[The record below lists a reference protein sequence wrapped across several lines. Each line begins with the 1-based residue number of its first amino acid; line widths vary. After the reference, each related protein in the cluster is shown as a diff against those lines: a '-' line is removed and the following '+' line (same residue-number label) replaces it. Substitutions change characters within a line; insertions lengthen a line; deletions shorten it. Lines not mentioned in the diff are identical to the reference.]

1 MAKRPAEAARPL
13 DAECRVVLLHG
24 PDDFLRSEYTA
35 KLKEA
40 LQAVH
45 PDLDTLRYEGASAK
59 AADVLDECRSFGLM
73 RQHKLIV
80 VDQADQL
87 VKEANRPLFEK
98 YAEGPAEDATLVLRA
113 DKWYPGNLDK
123 LIAKVGVV
131 IKCDEVTE
139 AQALTWSMARAKKRH
154 DAVLEE
160 PAARLLVER
169 VGAQLGRIDSELAKL
184 ATAAGPGGSITREAV
199 AAAVGATR
207 EEEAWAIQQTLLSG
221 DTEATLKQ
229 LRDIIE
235 VSRQSEAAVSWA
247 VIDLLRKLHAAS
259 AGLRAG
265 RKPFDLMKALKLW
278 GPSAE
283 VVMNAAR
290 HVDPARARRLFLA
303 AVEADTRQKT
313 GLSEPLRSLESLVVG
328 LAPSD
333 SAGMNPAHRPQPR

>member
-13 DAECRVVLLHG
+13 DASCRVVLLHG
-24 PDDFLRSEYTA
+24 PDEFLRAEYTA
-35 KLKEA
+35 RLKEL
-40 LQAVH
+40 LQAAH
-45 PDLDTLRYEGASAK
+45 PDLDTLRFEGATAK

-98 YAEGPAEDATLVLRA
+98 YAESPADDSTLVLRA

-123 LIAKVGVV
+123 LIAKIGSV
-131 IKCDEVTE
+131 IKCDEVSE
-139 AQALTWSMARAKKRH
+139 AQAMNWAVARAKKRH
-154 DAVLEE
+154 DATLE
-160 PAARLLVER
+160 PDAAQLLVQR
-169 VGAQLGRIDSELAKL
+169 VGAALGRIDSELAKL
-184 ATAAGPGGSITREAV
+184 ATAAGPGGAITRDAV
-199 AAAVGATR
+199 AQAVGATR

-221 DTEATLKQ
+221 DTEATLRQ
-229 LRDIIE
+229 LRDIVE
-235 VSRQSEAAVSWA
+235 VSRQSEVAVSWA

-265 RKPFDLMKALKLW
+265 RKPFDLIKALKLW
-278 GPSAE
+278 GPSADA
-283 VVMNAAR
+283 VMNAAR
-290 HVDPARARRLFLA
+290 QIEPDRARRFFLA

-328 LAPSD
+328 LAPRR
-333 SAGMNPAHRPQPR
+333 APGANPGHRPQPR

>member
-13 DAECRVVLLHG
+13 DASCRVVLLHG
-24 PDDFLRSEYTA
+24 PDDFLRAEYTA

-40 LQAVH
+40 LQAIH
-45 PDLDTLRYEGASAK
+45 PDLDTLRFEGAAAK

-73 RQHKLIV
+73 RQHKLVIV
-80 VDQADQL
+80 EQADQL

-98 YAEGPAEDATLVLRA
+98 YAESPAEDATLVLRA

-123 LIAKVGVV
+123 LIAKVGSV
-131 IKCDEVTE
+131 IKCDEVSE
-139 AQALTWSMARAKKRH
+139 PQALNWSIARAKKRH
-154 DAVLEE
+154 DATLE
-160 PAARLLVER
+160 PDAARLLIER

-221 DTEATLKQ
+221 DTEATLRQ

-265 RKPFDLMKALKLW
+265 RKPFDLIKALKLW
-278 GPSAE
+278 GPSADT
-283 VVMNAAR
+283 VMNAAR
-290 HVDPARARRLFLA
+290 QVEPDRARRLFLA

-313 GLSEPLRSLESLVVG
+313 GLSDPLRSLESLVVG
-328 LAPSD
+328 LAPRQS
-333 SAGMNPAHRPQPR
+333 SGMNPAHRPQPR